1 MNQELYKIIILNKN
15 SLGTN
20 YLWRALKLYFS
31 INNIGYQA
39 YKDIYY
45 DDLTSIPQDVNVI
58 ARSQINNESFI
69 PDDKLN
75 FYNTFNYKITI
86 ERCFFEQTLG
96 YCTRVYNN
104 HESNIVRVQDA
115 IHSMEPYELPKELFL
130 KYLNILETNR
140 EWVKNNFQDL
150 KLIEYDDLSF
160 NIDEVIQNMF
170 TFNTTFIDKF
180 GISLSD
186 FSKNRMLGITS
197 DMVQVSEYMSYF
209 NTINNSLFSQ
219 NNSLPI
225 QDNSL
230 NLTIKKFTLRQKI
243 DAILNFDEILE
254 IYQEKA
260 QDSDTLN
267 NITLDHILN
276 RCDEEDT
283 YFSV

>member
-20 YLWRALKLYFS
+20 YLWRTLKLYFS

-39 YKDIYY
+39 YKDIYNY
-45 DDLTSIPQDVNVI
+45 DLTSIPQDSNVI
-58 ARSQINNESFI
+58 ARSKIDNESFI

-75 FYNTFNYKITI
+75 FFYNTFNYKITI

-115 IHSMEPYELPKELFL
+115 IHSMEPYELPKEFFL

-197 DMVQVSEYMSYF
+197 DMVKVSEYVSYF
-209 NTINNSLFSQ
+209 NTINYFLSSQ
-219 NNSLPI
+219 N
-225 QDNSL
+225 NSL

-267 NITLDHILN
+267 NITLDHLLN